1 MIVLN
6 KKDLLQLKSGFD
18 NKKRYMQYIG
28 EEGPLYDCFTEDK
41 IILMSD
47 SLRAVDSSLQIMKN
61 MIINLSSEDSSYSG
75 IAICPRFSVF
85 VDGDFI
91 SEDGQITNK
100 KGILDDY
107 VGISFP
113 KGYVYSGRS
122 GKVFSVAELP
132 ESECIVYSRFSDF
145 VILLNEAGLEL
156 DGISSFD
163 DIRDIISNDMDPLG
177 KIELSFN
184 KKRSYSK
191 TKK

>member
-1 MIVLN
+1 MILN
-6 KKDLLQLKSGFD
+6 KKDLLQFKSGFD

-28 EEGPLYDCFTEDK
+28 GEGPLYDYLTEDK
-41 IILMSD
+41 IILMLD
-47 SLRAVDSSLQIMKN
+47 PFQAVDSSLQLMKN
-61 MIINLSSEDSSYSG
+61 MIIHLSSEDNSYSG

-85 VDGDFI
+85 VDSDFI
-91 SEDGQITNK
+91 SEEGNITNK
-100 KGILDDY
+100 KGILNDY

-113 KGYVYSGRS
+113 KGYVYSGRK
-122 GKVFSVAELP
+122 GKVFSVDELP
-132 ESECIVYSRFSDF
+132 ENEYIVYSRFSDF

-177 KIELSFN
+177 KIEVSFN

-191 TKK
+191 IKR